1 MYNFH
6 NPADFEQMYKDYF
19 PKIYNHVF
27 YRLLHKEQTE
37 DVVSN
42 IFLKVSENILRF
54 DSQKASFNTWIFT
67 IAKNTLTDFYRLRR
81 PQISIDDTE
90 NSFEL
95 QSESIDEEIKFIAA
109 DERKELYKALAA
121 LDEKTREVISLKYF
135 GEFKNR
141 EIAKQTGIN
150 ESTVATIC
158 LRGLGKLRNVFEI

>member
-6 NPADFEQMYKDYF
+6 NPADFEQMYHDYF

-81 PQISIDDTE
+81 TQISIDDTE
-90 NSFEL
+90 SSFEL
-95 QSESIDEEIKFIAA
+95 HSDSLDEESKLIGE
-109 DERKELYKALAA
+109 DELRELYKALAA
-121 LDEKTREVISLKYF
+121 LDGRTREVISLKYF

-158 LRGLGKLRNVFEI
+158 LRGLERLRKVFEI